1 MVQEPTL
8 FIDLNALAHNY
19 GVLKQKLNAD
29 TKFLAVVK
37 ASSYGHA
44 PGPVAQKLVD
54 LGVDYFGVA
63 YALEGA
69 ELRAAGIKTLPSSCW
84 WFSKIATSQR
94 VVAKV
99 PFKVAAIFGLP
110 FSSR

>member
-19 GVLKQKLNAD
+19 GVLKQKLNTD

-44 PGPVAQKLVD
+44 PAPVAQKLVD

-63 YALEGA
+63 
-69 ELRAAGIKTLPSSCW
+69 
-84 WFSKIATSQR
+84 
-94 VVAKV
+94 
-99 PFKVAAIFGLP
+99 
-110 FSSR
+110 